1 MRSALATLGQMA
13 VAVLVAVVV
22 AVVSLTAIAGVQ
34 WPAFPSSNQL
44 HALTTVGQVGCL
56 AGLVA
61 VGWVWHSF
69 TGRVRRLAQ
78 LGGLVFVSA
87 FTVVTL
93 GMPLGATKLY
103 LFGISV
109 DQQFRTEYLTRL
121 ADSPALRDMT
131 YLGLPP
137 FYPPGWFWIGG
148 RAAALSGT
156 PAWEVFKPWAI
167 TSITVAVAVAL
178 VLWWRMVRF
187 EYALIVTTATAA
199 VTLAYGSPE
208 PYSAMITVLLPPVLV
223 LTWSGLCAG
232 ECRAGGTPETAER
245 AAGGAPGSAE
255 RAAGQAPGSAERET
269 NFTVDAERETNFT
282 LAAGEASVAASETP
296 RSGWAAVVGAG
307 LFLGFTATWYTLL
320 FGFTAFAVGLMALWL
335 AGLRWRRHGVR
346 AALEPLRRL
355 AVIVGIAVAIGCTT
369 WLPFLVRAARNP
381 VSNTGSAQHY
391 LPADGAELTF
401 PMLQFTLLG
410 VVCMAGTLWL
420 VLRARASV
428 RAGALAIGVLAV
440 YLWSLLS
447 MLTTLARTTL
457 LSFRLQPTLSVLLV
471 AAGAFGLVEAALAL
485 RRRSRAVIPVAG
497 AIGLAAAIAFS
508 QDIPDVL
515 RPDLTIAYTDTDGHG
530 QRGDRRPPSAE
541 KFYASID
548 DVITRETGRPRDQ
561 TVVMTADY
569 SFLSFY
575 PYWGFQGLTSHYANP
590 LAQFDLRAAQIDK
603 WSKLKTADE
612 LLHALDSCPW
622 PPPTVFLM
630 RHGANNT
637 YTLRLA
643 EDVYPNQPNVRRY
656 TVELRA
662 ALFDSP
668 RFAVH
673 RVGPFVLAIRK
684 PAA

>member
-208 PYSAMITVLLPPVLV
+208 PYSAMITVLLPPMLV
-223 LTWSGLCAG
+223 LTWSGLRAG
-232 ECRAGGTPETAER
+232 ECRAGGMPETAER

-369 WLPFLVRAARNP
+369 WLPFLARAARNP

-612 LLHALDSCPW
+612 LLHALDTCPW

-673 RVGPFVLAIRK
+673 RVGPFVLAVRK

>member
-1 MRSALATLGQMA
+1 MRNALATLGQMA
-13 VAVLVAVVV
+13 LAVLVAVAV
-22 AVVSLTAIAGVQ
+22 AVVSLTAISRVQ

-56 AGLVA
+56 AGLLA
-61 VGWVWHSF
+61 VGWLWQRCSSRPR
-69 TGRVRRLAQ
+69 GRLLAQ

-109 DQQFRTEYLTRL
+109 DQQFRTEYVTRL

-156 PAWEVFKPWAI
+156 PAWEIFKPWAI
-167 TSITVAVAVAL
+167 TSIAIAVAVAL

-199 VTLAYGSPE
+199 VTLAYSSPE
-208 PYSAMITVLLPPVLV
+208 PYSAMITVLLPPMLV
-223 LTWSGLCAG
+223 LTWSGL
-232 ECRAGGTPETAER
+232 
-245 AAGGAPGSAE
+245 
-255 RAAGQAPGSAERET
+255 
-269 NFTVDAERETNFT
+269 
-282 LAAGEASVAASETP
+282 
-296 RSGWAAVVGAG
+296 RSGERCGGWGAVLGAG
-307 LFLGFTATWYTLL
+307 IFLGFAATWYTLL
-320 FGFTAFAVGLMALWL
+320 FGFSAFAVGLMALWL
-335 AGLRWRRHGVR
+335 TAVRWHRDGLK
-346 AALEPLRRL
+346 AALDPLRRL
-355 AVIVGIAVAIGCTT
+355 AVIAGIAVSIGSTT
-369 WLPFLVRAARNP
+369 WLPFLLRAARNP
-381 VSNTGSAQHY
+381 ISNTGSAQHY

-410 VVCMAGTLWL
+410 VVCMLGTLWL
-420 VLRARASV
+420 VVRARSSV

-471 AAGAFGLVEAALAL
+471 AAGAFGFVELAAALAAAG
-485 RRRSRAVIPVAG
+485 RDRSWGRAVAPVAG

-515 RPDLTIAYTDTDGHG
+515 RPDLTIAYTDTDGNG

-541 KFYASID
+541 KFYATID
-548 DVITRETGRPRDQ
+548 HAITQVTGKPRDQ

-590 LAQFDLRAAQIDK
+590 LAQFDLRAAQINK
-603 WSKLKTADE
+603 WSELKTADE
-612 LLHALDSCPW
+612 LIHALDTCPW

-630 RHGANNT
+630 RRGANGN

-656 TVELRA
+656 TVDLRG

-668 RFAVH
+668 RFVV
-673 RVGPFVLAIRK
+673 RSVGPFVLAIRK

>member
-208 PYSAMITVLLPPVLV
+208 PYSAMITVLLPPMLV
-223 LTWSGLCAG
+223 LTWSGLRAG
-232 ECRAGGTPETAER
+232 ECRAGGMPETAER

-255 RAAGQAPGSAERET
+255 RET
-269 NFTVDAERETNFT
+269 NFTV
-282 LAAGEASVAASETP
+282 
-296 RSGWAAVVGAG
+296 
-307 LFLGFTATWYTLL
+307 
-320 FGFTAFAVGLMALWL
+320 
-335 AGLRWRRHGVR
+335 
-346 AALEPLRRL
+346 
-355 AVIVGIAVAIGCTT
+355 
-369 WLPFLVRAARNP
+369 
-381 VSNTGSAQHY
+381 
-391 LPADGAELTF
+391 
-401 PMLQFTLLG
+401 
-410 VVCMAGTLWL
+410 
-420 VLRARASV
+420 
-428 RAGALAIGVLAV
+428 
-440 YLWSLLS
+440 
-447 MLTTLARTTL
+447 
-457 LSFRLQPTLSVLLV
+457 
-471 AAGAFGLVEAALAL
+471 
-485 RRRSRAVIPVAG
+485 
-497 AIGLAAAIAFS
+497 
-508 QDIPDVL
+508 
-515 RPDLTIAYTDTDGHG
+515 
-530 QRGDRRPPSAE
+530 
-541 KFYASID
+541 
-548 DVITRETGRPRDQ
+548 
-561 TVVMTADY
+561 
-569 SFLSFY
+569 
-575 PYWGFQGLTSHYANP
+575 
-590 LAQFDLRAAQIDK
+590 
-603 WSKLKTADE
+603 
-612 LLHALDSCPW
+612 
-622 PPPTVFLM
+622 
-630 RHGANNT
+630 
-637 YTLRLA
+637 
-643 EDVYPNQPNVRRY
+643 
-656 TVELRA
+656 
-662 ALFDSP
+662 
-668 RFAVH
+668 
-673 RVGPFVLAIRK
+673 
-684 PAA
+684 

>member
-1 MRSALATLGQMA
+1 MRNALASLGQMA
-13 VAVLVAVVV
+13 LAAVIATVV
-22 AVVSLTAIAGVQ
+22 AVVSLIAIARVQ

-61 VGWVWHSF
+61 TGWLW
-69 TGRVRRLAQ
+69 RRGHRLPAQ

-121 ADSPALRDMT
+121 TDSAALHDMT

-148 RAAALSGT
+148 RVAALTGT
-156 PAWEVFKPWAI
+156 PAWELYKPWAI
-167 TSITVAVAVAL
+167 TSITIAVAVAL
-178 VLWWRMVRF
+178 ALWWRMIRF
-187 EYALIVTTATAA
+187 EYALVVTTATAA
-199 VTLAYGSPE
+199 VTLAYSSPE

-223 LTWSGLCAG
+223 LTWSGLRAG
-232 ECRAGGTPETAER
+232 ERH
-245 AAGGAPGSAE
+245 
-255 RAAGQAPGSAERET
+255 
-269 NFTVDAERETNFT
+269 
-282 LAAGEASVAASETP
+282 ASVAPEAEGHAGVSPASGRCPQLEGRAP
-296 RSGWAAVVGAG
+296 RAGEKRGGGWAAVIGAG
-307 LFLGFTATWYTLL
+307 IFLGFTGTWYTLL
-320 FGFTAFAVGLMALWL
+320 LAYSAFTITLMALAV
-335 AGLRWRRHGVR
+335 AGSRWRRAGIK
-346 AALEPLRRL
+346 AALDPLRRL
-355 AVIVGIAVAIGCTT
+355 AVIGVIAAAIAATT
-369 WLPFLVRAARNP
+369 WLPFFLRAAHSP

-401 PMLQFTLLG
+401 PMLQFSLLG
-410 VVCMAGTLWL
+410 AVCMLGTGWL
-420 VLRARASV
+420 VVRARSSV
-428 RAGALAIGVLAV
+428 RAGALAVGVLAV

-457 LSFRLQPTLSVLLV
+457 LSFRLQPTLTVLLV
-471 AAGAFGLVEAALAL
+471 AAGAFGFLEAIRALHE
-485 RRRSRAVIPVAG
+485 RSRVVVPVAG
-497 AIGLAAAIAFS
+497 AVGLAAAIAFS

-530 QRGDRRPPSAE
+530 QRGDRRPPGSE
-541 KFYASID
+541 KYYSTID
-548 DVITRETGRPRDQ
+548 AAIRHVTGRPRDQ
-561 TVVMTADY
+561 TVVLTADY
-569 SFLSFY
+569 SFLSYY

-590 LAQFDLRAAQIDK
+590 LAQFDLRAAQIEK
-603 WSKLKTADE
+603 WSNLKTADE
-612 LLHALDSCPW
+612 LIHALDTSPW

-630 RHGANNT
+630 RRGAGEH

-662 ALFDSP
+662 ALFADP
-668 RFAVH
+668 RFNVQSI
-673 RVGPFVLAIRK
+673 GPFVLAIRK
-684 PAA
+684 PTATG

>member
-1 MRSALATLGQMA
+1 MRIALAALGQ
-13 VAVLVAVVV
+13 VALAAAVAVVV
-22 AVVSLTAIAGVQ
+22 AAVSLAAISRVQ

-61 VGWVWHSF
+61 VGWAW
-69 TGRVRRLAQ
+69 GRSGRYRWAAQ
-78 LGGLVFVSA
+78 LGGLAFVSA

-109 DQQFRTEYLTRL
+109 DQQFRTEYLTRF

-156 PAWEVFKPWAI
+156 PAWEIYKPWAI
-167 TSITVAVAVAL
+167 TSIAVAVAVAL

-199 VTLAYGSPE
+199 ATLAYGSPE

-223 LTWSGLCAG
+223 LTWSGLRGG
-232 ECRAGGTPETAER
+232 ERGG
-245 AAGGAPGSAE
+245 
-255 RAAGQAPGSAERET
+255 
-269 NFTVDAERETNFT
+269 
-282 LAAGEASVAASETP
+282 
-296 RSGWAAVVGAG
+296 GWAAVTGGG
-307 LFLGFTATWYTLL
+307 LFLGWTATWYSLL
-320 FGFTAFAVGLMALWL
+320 FGFGAFTVALMALWL
-335 AGLRWRRHGVR
+335 AVLRWRQNRPSGVR
-346 AALEPLRRL
+346 AALDPLRRL
-355 AVIVGIAVAIGCTT
+355 AVIAVLAAVIAGTT
-369 WLPFLVRAARNP
+369 WLPFLVRAAGSP
-381 VSNTGSAQHY
+381 ISNSGSAFHY
-391 LPADGAELTF
+391 LPADGAVLTF
-401 PMLQFTLLG
+401 PMLQFSLLG
-410 VVCMAGTLWL
+410 AICLLGALWL
-420 VLRARASV
+420 VLRARSSV

-440 YLWSLLS
+440 YVWSLLS

-457 LSFRLQPTLSVLLV
+457 LSFRLQPTLTVLLV
-471 AAGAFGLVEAALAL
+471 AAGAFGFVEAVRALSARSHAAL
-485 RRRSRAVIPVAG
+485 PVAG
-497 AIGLAAAIAFS
+497 AVGLAAAIAFS

-515 RPDLTIAYTDTDGHG
+515 RPDLTIAYTDTDGNG
-530 QRGDRRPPSAE
+530 QRGDRRPPGSE
-541 KFYASID
+541 RFYPDID
-548 DVITRETGRPRDQ
+548 HTIATVTGRPRDQ

-590 LAQFDLRAAQIDK
+590 LAQFDLRAAQIKK
-603 WSKLKTADE
+603 WSKLKSADE
-612 LLHALDSCPW
+612 LIHALDTCPW

-630 RHGANNT
+630 RRGANGN

-656 TVELRA
+656 TVDLRA

-668 RFAVH
+668 QFVVH
-673 RVGPFVLAIRK
+673 GAGPFVVAVRK
-684 PAA
+684 PPASH